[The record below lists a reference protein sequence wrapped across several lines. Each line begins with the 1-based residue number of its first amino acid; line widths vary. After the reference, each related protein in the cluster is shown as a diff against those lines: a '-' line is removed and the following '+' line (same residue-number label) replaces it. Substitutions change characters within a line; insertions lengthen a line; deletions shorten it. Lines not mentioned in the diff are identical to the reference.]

1 MTAQRLTPN
10 RPLDRVSAFLAAQ
23 ADTPVVRT
31 TAGHPIALGWAT
43 VELDRAAVELGTE
56 LGTPADRFQDAPGTA
71 MLGARCRM
79 ARGILPDGTFLV
91 LLEPATEGRLAGSL
105 ARSGEG
111 PVSVWLAVVDLDSAL
126 AALRTAG
133 IGTSAE
139 HDGPF
144 RAERLIMDGPIH
156 GPYRILV
163 ELAGT
168 IRP

>member
-1 MTAQRLTPN
+1 MTSYRMTAN
-10 RPLDRVSAFLAAQ
+10 RPLDRLSAFVAAQ

-31 TAGHPIALGWAT
+31 TAGDPIAVGWAT
-43 VELDRAAVELGTE
+43 VELDRAAVELATE
-56 LGTPADRFQDAPGTA
+56 LGIPADRFLEAPESAT
-71 MLGARCRM
+71 LGARCRS
-79 ARGILPDGTFLV
+79 ARGVLPDGTSLV
-91 LLEPATEGRLAGSL
+91 LLEPSTEGRLAGSL

-111 PVSVWLAVVDLDSAL
+111 PVSVWLAVEDLDSTL
-126 AALRTAG
+126 AALRAAG

-144 RAERLIMDGPIH
+144 RAERLVMDGPIH